1 MQDPRPAHRPTPA
14 SAEPQPAMS
23 LVDMIDHE
31 MRSGRIELPVL
42 PETAIRV
49 RELIERDASLD
60 RLVDVIER
68 EAALA
73 TALLRYAN
81 SVAFAGLDE
90 ITDLHHAVTRLGLNA
105 TEHAV
110 LSVSMRNVFRS
121 PDPDDDALLHQ
132 LWNHSV
138 TVALAAREIAG
149 RCGGDR
155 EMAFLGGLLHDIG
168 KIVVLRTVAE
178 IKRRDPARKLS
189 RTSLFML
196 FDSLHCRI
204 GEGLFEKWKLPLAI
218 REMVRDHHAT
228 DLVNRPRHVQIVAFA
243 DRVAARLGES
253 LSPDET
259 LVLHELP
266 LAAALGLDETALAE
280 IMESV
285 HRESETAKAAL

>member
-1 MQDPRPAHRPTPA
+1 MQDPRSARKPEAA
-14 SAEPQPAMS
+14 AAEPAPAMS
-23 LVDMIDHE
+23 LVDMIDDE
-31 MRSGRIELPVL
+31 MRSGRVELPVL

-49 RELIERDASLD
+49 RELIEQDAALD

-121 PDPDDDALLHQ
+121 PDPEDDALLHQ

-138 TVALAAREIAG
+138 TVALAAREIAA

-178 IKRRDPARKLS
+178 IKRRDPSRRLS

-228 DLVNRPRHVQIVAFA
+228 DLVHRPRHVQIVALA
-243 DRVAARLGES
+243 DRVAAKLGES
-253 LSPDET
+253 LAPDEA

-266 LAAALGLDETALAE
+266 LAAALGLDEAALAE
-280 IMESV
+280 VMETV
-285 HRESETAKAAL
+285 HRESASAKSAL